1 MPKSVI
7 YTVNLAASTKSANI
21 FAGDTIEFVPYD
33 AIVRITAVSSAA
45 GIRLTAYADTDVLMD
60 DKEIPFIGTTLID
73 KDHVIGEFSVEAG
86 TRLSVF
92 LRETAAVATT
102 DIYVALEVIP
112 E

>member
-7 YTVNLAASTKSANI
+7 YTANLASGTKTANL

-33 AIVRITAVSSAA
+33 ATVKVTAVATA
-45 GIRLTAYADTDVLMD
+45 VGIKLTAYADTDVLMD
-60 DKEIPFIGTTLID
+60 DKEIPYVGTTLID
-73 KDHVIGEFSVEAG
+73 KDHIIGEFSVEAG

-102 DIYVALEVIP
+102 DIYVSLEVIP

>member
-7 YTVNLAASTKSANI
+7 YTANLAASTKTANI

-33 AIVRITAVSSAA
+33 ALVRVTAVASAV
-45 GIRLTAYADTDVLMD
+45 GIKLTAYADTDVLMD

-73 KDHVIGEFSVEAG
+73 KDHVIGEFSVEGG